1 MRNQTDD
8 NKGQEFLDYYAER
21 LVSFIQSDEEMIHL
35 EPMNSFY
42 RRLIHNLAIR
52 FKLKTHSEGENRERH
67 IVITKAGDSSIPK
80 DLNLRTPVWD
90 WGDREFLVNSLE
102 EEVEIVLNRDGS
114 FGLKNLIKKRSCWM
128 LKKLPQVRL
137 RLKTIKLSQFMIL
150 IGKSYPAIVF

>member
-114 FGLKNLIKKRSCWM
+114 FGLKKFDKKAKLLDAQKITTGSFKIKNNKII
-128 LKKLPQVRL
+128 
-137 RLKTIKLSQFMIL
+137 TIHDLDW
-150 IGKSYPAIVF
+150 

>member
-67 IVITKAGDSSIPK
+67 IVSG
-80 DLNLRTPVWD
+80 
-90 WGDREFLVNSLE
+90 G
-102 EEVEIVLNRDGS
+102 
-114 FGLKNLIKKRSCWM
+114 
-128 LKKLPQVRL
+128 
-137 RLKTIKLSQFMIL
+137 
-150 IGKSYPAIVF
+150 